1 MHTLISTVYHDNWEN
16 DRSKL
21 ASAFLE
27 VLKNQKI
34 KRASLNILR
43 LFRYYFI
50 TKETMEGICKGEVTK
65 DKHGNDIGKESINDD
80 ADRFIESIQQQDL
93 KSETKLLYFLPKIFD
108 DEKKYFPNDVPKYVP
123 LNRSKEWIEFS
134 KAPDVPPEEM
144 KRSESR
150 SKYCYSFG
158 RRKTTIYK
166 NYEISPE
173 PIPSFEAPLV
183 NLDEYLMYHEFIKET
198 DF

>member
-1 MHTLISTVYHDNWEN
+1 M
-16 DRSKL
+16 RSKL

-27 VLKNQKI
+27 VLKNQEI

-50 TKETMEGICKGEVTK
+50 TKETMEGICKGVDTK
-65 DKHGNDIGKESINDD
+65 DKHDNDIGKQSINDD
-80 ADRFIESIQQQDL
+80 AERFIESIQQQDL
-93 KSETKLLYFLPKIFD
+93 KSETELLYFLPKISD
-108 DEKKYFPNDVPKYVP
+108 GEKKYFPNDFPKYVP
-123 LNRSKEWIEFS
+123 LNRSKEWLEFS
-134 KAPDVPPEEM
+134 KDPDVQPEEM

-158 RRKTTIYK
+158 RRKTVIYE
-166 NYEISPE
+166 NYEISRE
-173 PIPSFEAPLV
+173 PIPSFETPLV